1 MVVVFLVVAHEV
13 DVVTVSGSASGSG
26 ASSCCS
32 SENFCLNA

>member
-1 MVVVFLVVAHEV
+1 MMVVFLVVAHEV
-13 DVVTVSGSASGSG
+13 DVVSGNARGSS